1 MTADLPSHRAR
12 DIAAERFIIV
22 LNEPQDVVNVAAT
35 VRAMTNMGL
44 RRLRLVQPAEFDP
57 RRIQGIAHN
66 AEAVLERVQ
75 HFETLRQALIDTTHV
90 VGTTAR
96 RRTARFVWQHPREAA
111 PELAAL
117 AAAGEDVALVFGRE
131 DTGLDNEAL
140 DRCDRLL
147 NIPTDPDH
155 RSLNLAQ
162 AVLLVCYELWI
173 AGPGAERPL
182 PRARKKKPP
191 ATWEQH
197 QLLFEDTERA
207 LHALD
212 FFKTRQPSALMR
224 TIRAVARRAVLD
236 RQEANLLRAIAI
248 EVQKKLGVRGRRA
261 NANSSESEDGRSRRR
276 RDT

>member
-1 MTADLPSHRAR
+1 MTDSDFAPDAR
-12 DIAAERFIIV
+12 STFAERFIIV
-22 LNEPQDVVNVAAT
+22 LNEPQDLVNVAAT

-44 RRLRLVQPAEFDP
+44 RRLRLVRPAEFDAH
-57 RRIQGIAHN
+57 RVQGIAHN
-66 AEAVLERVQ
+66 AEPVLERVQ
-75 HFETLRQALIDTTHV
+75 HFDALADALADATHV

-111 PELAAL
+111 PELMAL
-117 AAAGEDVALVFGRE
+117 TAGGADVALVFGRE
-131 DTGLDNEAL
+131 DVGLDNDAL

-162 AVLLVCYELWI
+162 AALLVCYELWL

-197 QLLFEDTERA
+197 QLLFEDVERS
-207 LHALD
+207 LHAMD

-224 TIRAVARRAVLD
+224 TIRAVARRAQLD

-248 EVQKKLGVRGRRA
+248 EVQKRLGVRG
-261 NANSSESEDGRSRRR
+261 SRSPGSTS
-276 RDT
+276 DEP

>member
-1 MTADLPSHRAR
+1 MTDTQTRGEDTREAR
-12 DIAAERFIIV
+12 QLAAERFVVV
-22 LNEPQDVVNVAAT
+22 LNETQDLVNIGGA

-44 RRLRLVQPAEFDP
+44 RRLRLVRPADFDA
-57 RRIQGIAHN
+57 RRVQGIAHN
-66 AEAVLERVQ
+66 AGPVLERIE
-75 HFETLRQALIDTTHV
+75 HFDSLPAALADATHV

-111 PELAAL
+111 PELWRL
-117 AAAGEDVALVFGRE
+117 ASAGGDVALVFGRE
-131 DTGLDNEAL
+131 DVGLDNEAL

-162 AVLLVCYELWI
+162 AVLLVCYEVWL
-173 AGPGAERPL
+173 AGPGSERPL
-182 PRARKKKPP
+182 PRARKKQPP

-197 QLLFEDTERA
+197 QLLFEDAERS

-224 TIRAVARRAVLD
+224 TLRAVFRRAALD

-248 EVQKKLGVRGRRA
+248 EVQKRLGVRYGGHPKKPPP
-261 NANSSESEDGRSRRR
+261 D
-276 RDT
+276 